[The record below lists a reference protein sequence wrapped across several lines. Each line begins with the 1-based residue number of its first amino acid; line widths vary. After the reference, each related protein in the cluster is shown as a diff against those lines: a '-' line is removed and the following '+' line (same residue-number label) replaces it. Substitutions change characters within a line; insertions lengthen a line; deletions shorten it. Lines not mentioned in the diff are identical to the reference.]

1 MIKENYTFDES
12 NKSNHAL
19 RPATSDS
26 LSTPAKLLKY
36 EEREKNEIEI
46 KMKMLRVILLGSCD

>member
-12 NKSNHAL
+12 NTSNNAL
-19 RPATSDS
+19 RPATSDC

-36 EEREKNEIEI
+36 EEREKSEN
-46 KMKMLRVILLGSCD
+46 RN